1 MAHMKKTED
10 NPHGWGYTET
20 RTLLPHYQLSPR
32 IQIVVGDIVK
42 VSKGTYYKR
51 EDGSKI
57 NISKRRGRWVVKG
70 IFENDD
76 GDVELDLSQQNAVLQ
91 TERATVRI
99 TGGDY
104 PSTIMKQ
111 ITRRPYKIKLAVPR
125 YKRKRKST
133 Q

>member
-1 MAHMKKTED
+1 MAVERTKD
-10 NPHGWGYTET
+10 NPHGWGYIET
-20 RTLLPHYQLSPR
+20 RTSLSHYQLSPR

-42 VSKGTYYKR
+42 IGKGTYYKR

-57 NISKRRGRWVVKG
+57 NISKRRGRWIVKG
-70 IFENDD
+70 IFENSD
-76 GDVELDLSQQNAVLQ
+76 GDVELDISQQNSILQ
-91 TERATVRI
+91 TERTTIRI
-99 TGGDY
+99 NGDDY

-125 YKRKRKST
+125 YKRKRRSV